1 MVHASWL
8 DAHNLPHIRQ
18 LHCFNS
24 ITSICCNC
32 VNLACIAAIPNERFD
47 RTTFLYSF
55 TAVDN
60 TLTDSM
66 LQCPSTVTQCFCYK
80 SKEPQMA
87 APIVSSI
94 FVELTIVINRQD
106 RHTDHATSV
115 IVGRVIIML
124 VHVALWP
131 DSFSD
136 MEGWMISKWFL
147 VLTVLSLLSL
157 QVYSTCRP
165 AWRSCSCIV

>member
-1 MVHASWL
+1 VDRVVNKTHQQVSLLTTLTMVHASWL

-47 RTTFLYSF
+47 CTTFLYSF

-136 MEGWMISKWFL
+136 MEG
-147 VLTVLSLLSL
+147 
-157 QVYSTCRP
+157 
-165 AWRSCSCIV
+165 